1 MLTKDDIQR
10 LFARHE
16 EMWQTLQKAERL
28 TWISFPWPLIK
39 QPSTPEDITT
49 NAVDAYILSPYYPE
63 KEKDKGRSQRDR
75 IKEHIRRWHPDRFDT
90 KLLPRVVEGD
100 RENVKEGAG
109 AVVRGLNDLLRRAN
123 TPNPFD

>member
-1 MLTKDDIQR
+1 MVQ
-10 LFARHE
+10 E
-16 EMWQTLQKAERL
+16 
-28 TWISFPWPLIK
+28 
-39 QPSTPEDITT
+39 
-49 NAVDAYILSPYYPE
+49 NE